1 MSKSPRVVPGG
12 SSPTRYSNPVF
23 KPIQLQNA
31 FVAYRITDATGI
43 LMKPEFTEW
52 WKLG

>member
-1 MSKSPRVVPGG
+1 MTPARPPVTEVKLSPAP
-12 SSPTRYSNPVF
+12 PTVF

-31 FVAYRITDATGI
+31 FVAYRITDATRI